1 MAALSAR
8 CEGAARWQASSIDLA
23 LRTGALAWIAEYN
36 EDLVGLILVRIAA
49 DEMEILNLAVA
60 PPQRRNGVATRLLM
74 QSIRHATKLGVKK
87 AYLEVR
93 SANDGGR
100 EFYVA
105 HRFRVCGC
113 RENYYTA
120 PVDDAL
126 LLSRELK
133 AFDGGLRR
141 EPPVAP
147 AAKIHRA

>member
-1 MAALSAR
+1 MAALAAR
-8 CEGAARWQASSIDLA
+8 CEGAARWQASSIDQA
-23 LRTGALAWIAEYN
+23 LRTGALGWIAEYD

-60 PPQRRNGVATRLLM
+60 PLQRRNGVATRLLM

-93 SANDGGR
+93 SSNDGGR

-141 EPPVAP
+141 ETPVTP
-147 AAKIHRA
+147 TSKIHRA